1 MKDVNQGKLMSLKPH
16 VQLMAQYNQ
25 WMNEK
30 LYDSAASLSAS
41 ALREN
46 RGAFFGSIFSTLN
59 HLAVADTIWIKRLSA
74 SFPSEWELEEAK
86 QLQSIQALDLTLF
99 EDFDALRNYRHKLD
113 TMLIQLSLQAQDED
127 LTLPV
132 SYVDIKGQPHTKQL
146 FSLLMHVFNHQ
157 THHRGQI
164 TTMFSQAGVDV
175 GVTDLNALIP
185 SL

>member
-1 MKDVNQGKLMSLKPH
+1 MPLIQH

-25 WMNEK
+25 WMNQK
-30 LYDSAASLSAS
+30 LYDTAASLSAN
-41 ALREN
+41 ALREH
-46 RGAFFGSIFSTLN
+46 RGAFFGSIFATLN
-59 HLAVADTIWIKRLSA
+59 HLAVADTIWIKRLSVN
-74 SFPSEWELEEAK
+74 FPSEWKLEEAK
-86 QLQSIQALDLTLF
+86 QLPQIQALDLALF
-99 EDFDALRNYRHKLD
+99 EDFETLRNYRNKLD
-113 TMLIQLSLQAQDED
+113 TILLQLSLKAQDKD

-132 SYVDIKGQPHTKQL
+132 SYVDIKGNPHTKQL

>member
-1 MKDVNQGKLMSLKPH
+1 MPLIQH

-25 WMNEK
+25 WMNQK
-30 LYDSAASLSAS
+30 LYDTAASLSAN
-41 ALREN
+41 ALREH
-46 RGAFFGSIFSTLN
+46 RGAFFGSIFATLN
-59 HLAVADTIWIKRLSA
+59 HLAVADTIWIKRLSVN
-74 SFPSEWELEEAK
+74 FPSEWELEEAK
-86 QLQSIQALDLTLF
+86 QLPQIQALDLALF
-99 EDFDALRNYRHKLD
+99 EDFETLRNYRNKLD
-113 TMLIQLSLQAQDED
+113 TILLQLSLKAQDKD

-132 SYVDIKGQPHTKQL
+132 SYVDIKGNPHTKQL

>member
-1 MKDVNQGKLMSLKPH
+1 MSLVQH

-25 WMNEK
+25 WMNQK
-30 LYDSAASLSAS
+30 LYDTAASLPED

-46 RGAFFGSIFSTLN
+46 RGAFFGSIFATLN
-59 HLAVADTIWIKRLSA
+59 HLAVADTIWVKRLSVN
-74 SFPSEWELEEAK
+74 FPTEWDLEDAK
-86 QLQSIQALDLTLF
+86 QLPQIDALDLTLF
-99 EDFDALRNYRHKLD
+99 EDFDALRNYRNKLD
-113 TMLIQLSLQAQDED
+113 TILLRLSLKAQDKD
-127 LTLPV
+127 LVKTV
-132 SYVDIKGQPHTKQL
+132 SYLDIKANPHTKQL

>member
-1 MKDVNQGKLMSLKPH
+1 MSLNQH
-16 VQLMAQYNQ
+16 LQLMAQYNQ
-25 WMNEK
+25 WMNQK
-30 LYDSAASLSAS
+30 LYDTAASLSAE

-59 HLAVADTIWIKRLSA
+59 HLAVADTIWIRRLSA
-74 SFPSEWELEEAK
+74 SFPPEWELEETK
-86 QLQSIQALDLTLF
+86 QLQQIQALGLSLF
-99 EDFDALRNYRHKLD
+99 EDFVELRNYRIKLD
-113 TMLIQLSLQAQDED
+113 SMLLQLSLKAQDED
-127 LTLPV
+127 LLVPV
-132 SYVDIKGQPHTKQL
+132 SYIDIKGNSHKKQL

-185 SL
+185 EI